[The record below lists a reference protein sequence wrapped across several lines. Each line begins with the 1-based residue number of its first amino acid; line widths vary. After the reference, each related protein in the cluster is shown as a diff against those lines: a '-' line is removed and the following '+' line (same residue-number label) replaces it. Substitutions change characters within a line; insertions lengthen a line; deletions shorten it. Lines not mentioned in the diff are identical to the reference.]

1 MNNYFE
7 LLGVSED
14 ASDEDIKKQYRLL
27 SKKYHPDINRNLEYY
42 KYLECEEKFKLI
54 TKAFHI
60 LSDPFER
67 KEYDK
72 TIINIKETHF
82 NIFYSYQFGNTNF
95 TISSILLNLANK
107 FFTIEQIQSTKD
119 FFDIFSKIYSNNINN
134 NLPNIIKNYK
144 YFSEQKIIERE
155 KEKLLKKTQN
165 EKEPEKE
172 PENNQE
178 IILKNKKK
186 SLNNYFDIDKNQ
198 DKNQKEIKSGI
209 PDEPLTYNIN
219 VSLDDIYNEVKKE
232 LNVSRIRVCD
242 FCLGKGYLGCEENMS
257 LCHICNGMLKR
268 VDKKTFIIDIREHKI
283 VFKCEGNQSL
293 EKEANDL
300 IFNIYPKTNDKFT
313 IINQYDLLYYHNI
326 SLIEVYTGVNVL
338 LTHLDKKQ
346 YSIKYDNM
354 NDKIND
360 NNNIE
365 IDNTNTLI
373 NKMSI
378 RVRDLGLPIS
388 NSGRR
393 GDLYIKF
400 NIILPNLTFKDIKIL
415 KNLKLFNQL
424 ETNENNKENKIE
436 NLLKNNFIKINA
448 ELSKI
453 NI

>member
-1 MNNYFE
+1 MSNLNLNFYQILE
-7 LLGVSED
+7 IDKNATQQEIRQKYLIL
-14 ASDEDIKKQYRLL
+14 AL
-27 SKKYHPDINRNLEYY
+27 KYHPDRNRNLEYS

-72 TIINIKETHF
+72 NINIKETNF
-82 NIFYSYQFGNTNF
+82 NIFYSYQFENTNF

-107 FFTIEQIQSTKD
+107 FFTIEQIQSSKD
-119 FFDIFSKIYSNNINN
+119 FFDIFSKIYSNNLNNYN

-144 YFSEQKIIERE
+144 HFSEQKTIERE

-165 EKEPEKE
+165 KKEPEKEPEKE
-172 PENNQE
+172 FENNQE
-178 IILKNKKK
+178 IILKNKKET
-186 SLNNYFDIDKNQ
+186 LNNSFDIDKNQ
-198 DKNQKEIKSGI
+198 NQNQKEIKSGI
-209 PDEPLTYNIN
+209 LDEPLTYNIN

-268 VDKKTFIIDIREHKI
+268 IDKKIFTIDIREHKI
-283 VFKCEGNQSL
+283 VFKGEGNQSL
-293 EKEANDL
+293 EKEPNDL
-300 IFNIYPKTNDKFT
+300 IFNINPKANDKFT

-346 YSIKYDNM
+346 YLIKYEENT
-354 NDKIND
+354 NTNR
-360 NNNIE
+360 
-365 IDNTNTLI
+365 NTNTLI

-393 GDLYIKF
+393 GDLYIKL
-400 NIILPNLTFKDIKIL
+400 NIILPNLTDKDIKIL
-415 KNLKLFNQL
+415 GDLKLFNQL
-424 ETNENNKENKIE
+424 ENKEN
-436 NLLKNNFIKINA
+436 LFKNFHNFIKINA
-448 ELSKI
+448 EISKI